1 MRSDYNNFGEAA
13 TVISSALAVLLFIAL
28 VALFIAACEPEPA
41 YGDCFDCTVVTTFAD
56 FSPNPKTVTLT
67 AEYEYCDV
75 PADFGATWS
84 KQNTYSDTTNHMTQ
98 LATCKRRLKD
108 EPK

>member
-1 MRSDYNNFGEAA
+1 MRNEASGFGEAA
-13 TVISSALAVLLFIAL
+13 MIISSLLAAVLFFAL
-28 VALFIAACEPEPA
+28 IVVFMAACEPEPV
-41 YGDCFDCTVVTTFAD
+41 YSDCFDCTVVTTFAN
-56 FSPNPKTVTLT
+56 FSTNPKTVTLT

-75 PADFGATWS
+75 PVDFGATWS

-108 EPK
+108 EPN